1 MKTIVTGGAG
11 FIGSHIVDRLIDCG
25 HEVFVIDDESADTH
39 EKFYYNQKAEYSFYS
54 VQDHY
59 NIRHHFED
67 VDVVFH
73 LAAESRIQPCVHNPV
88 MANLANVVGTCSVL
102 QAAKEA
108 GVKRVVYSSTSAAY
122 GVLNQIPLKESM
134 PNDCLNP
141 YSVSKVAGVE
151 LCKMFYKLYGLE
163 TIIFRYF
170 NVYGERQPT
179 KGQYAPVI
187 GLFQRQLEEGLP
199 LTVVGDGLQSRDFTN
214 VSDVVEANLKAAF
227 TTNNKAFGQ
236 VFNIGTGENY
246 TIMDLVRI
254 ISGQEDF
261 FVNLPERIGEA
272 RHSKAD
278 NSKAKEIL
286 GWEPKVNLE
295 EWLNESAG
303 TISDAS

>member
-25 HEVFVIDDESADTH
+25 HEVLVIDDESADTH
-39 EKFYYNQKAEYSFYS
+39 ENFYYNQKAEYSFYS

-88 MANLANVVGTCSVL
+88 MANLTNVVGTCSVL

-141 YSVSKVAGVE
+141 YSVSKVAGEE
-151 LCKMFYKLYGLE
+151 LCRMFYKLYGLE

-246 TIMDLVRI
+246 TVMDLVRI

-261 FVNLPERIGEA
+261 FINLPERVGEA

-303 TISDAS
+303 TVSDAS

>member
-1 MKTIVTGGAG
+1 
-11 FIGSHIVDRLIDCG
+11 
-25 HEVFVIDDESADTH
+25 
-39 EKFYYNQKAEYSFYS
+39 
-54 VQDHY
+54 
-59 NIRHHFED
+59 
-67 VDVVFH
+67 
-73 LAAESRIQPCVHNPV
+73 
-88 MANLANVVGTCSVL
+88 
-102 QAAKEA
+102 
-108 GVKRVVYSSTSAAY
+108 
-122 GVLNQIPLKESM
+122 
-134 PNDCLNP
+134 
-141 YSVSKVAGVE
+141 
-151 LCKMFYKLYGLE
+151 
-163 TIIFRYF
+163 
-170 NVYGERQPT
+170 
-179 KGQYAPVI
+179 VI
-187 GLFQRQLEEGLP
+187 GLFQRQLEEGLL

-261 FVNLPERIGEA
+261 FINLPERVGEA

-303 TISDAS
+303 TVSDAS